1 MAVEDQPMVTS
12 RRIISR
18 AMDREVD
25 RDQVDK
31 MEAVAVDRTVARM
44 AMEEEEE

>member
-1 MAVEDQPMVTS
+1 MAVEDPRTVTS

-18 AMDREVD
+18 VMD
-25 RDQVDK
+25 RDQVDRT
-31 MEAVAVDRTVARM
+31 EAVAVDRTVARM